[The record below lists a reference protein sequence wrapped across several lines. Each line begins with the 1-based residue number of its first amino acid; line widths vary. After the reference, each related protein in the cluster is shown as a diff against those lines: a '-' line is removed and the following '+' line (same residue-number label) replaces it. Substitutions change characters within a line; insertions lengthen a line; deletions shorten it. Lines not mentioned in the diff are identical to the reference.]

1 MERNSIDLNNNSKVR
16 GAALLREE
24 LTIKLCNALFEEW
37 AIVGYTGISLAKV
50 ASRAGAGKAAIYRR
64 WPAKKEFASFAIE
77 HAGIALTEFKN
88 LGSLDADLMAYLK
101 QTRRVLSDRLI
112 KAILPDI
119 HAERARS
126 DDLDQ
131 ALVSLAEFRR
141 NQGKMLIER
150 AIERN
155 ELREGLNLELAL
167 DIIPSPMYWRTIVLS
182 KSIGNEEL
190 KTQAKAIIAALKVL

>member
-1 MERNSIDLNNNSKVR
+1 MDRNGSDSKGAGKVR
-16 GAALLREE
+16 GAALLREDV
-24 LTIKLCNALFEEW
+24 TDSLCQALFEEW
-37 AIVGYTGISLAKV
+37 ALVGYTGISLAKV
-50 ASRAGAGKAAIYRR
+50 VSRAGAGKAAIYRR
-64 WPAKKEFASFAIE
+64 WPAKKEFVCFAIE
-77 HAGIALTEFKN
+77 KAGIALTEFKD
-88 LGSLDADLMAYLK
+88 LGSLEADLMAYLK

-131 ALVSLAEFRR
+131 ALVNLAEFRR
-141 NQGKMLIER
+141 NQGKVLIER

-167 DIIPSPMYWRTIVLS
+167 DIIPSPMYWRTIVLG
-182 KSIGNEEL
+182 KSIGREEL

>member
-1 MERNSIDLNNNSKVR
+1 MERNSLDLNNNSKVR

-37 AIVGYTGISLAKV
+37 AMVGYTGISLAKV

-64 WPAKKEFASFAIE
+64 WPSKKEFASFAIE